1 MERMNLFSRR
11 SAIALG
17 LAMVAWAAT
26 AQGPRVEDALPGV
39 DLNGLSPAQKA
50 TVQKVLAE
58 HDCTC
63 GCGMKVGEC
72 RMKDPGCSRSKG
84 LAAVVVEAIRSGKSE
99 KDALLAADNSNFGKA
114 AESKILSDAV
124 KIPTQGA
131 PAEGAAN
138 PKITLV
144 EFSDFQCPYCIVAA
158 AELHR
163 VMDAYPSQISLV
175 FKQFPLDEHSQAA
188 LAAAASLAAQRQG
201 KFWPMHDALFAQRGK
216 LSSSVIS
223 GIAEKIGLDMK
234 RFDAD
239 LHSPE
244 LQKIIVHDIE
254 DGERAGVAG
263 TPTIFVNGQRYN
275 SAVSLAV
282 LKPVLDEEL
291 KKIAK

>member
-1 MERMNLFSRR
+1 
-11 SAIALG
+11 
-17 LAMVAWAAT
+17 
-26 AQGPRVEDALPGV
+26 
-39 DLNGLSPAQKA
+39 
-50 TVQKVLAE
+50 
-58 HDCTC
+58 
-63 GCGMKVGEC
+63 
-72 RMKDPGCSRSKG
+72 MKDPGCSRSKG
-84 LAAVVVEAIRSGKSE
+84 LAAVIVDAIRDGKSE
-99 KDALLAADNSNFGKA
+99 KEALLAADNSNFGKA
-114 AESKILSDAV
+114 AEGKILSDAV
-124 KIPTQGA
+124 KIPTDGA
-131 PAEGAAN
+131 PAQGAAN

-144 EFSDFQCPYCIVAA
+144 EFSDFQCPYCIIAA
-158 AELHR
+158 GELHR
-163 VMDAYPSQISLV
+163 VMDAYPNQVSLI

-201 KFWPMHDALFAQRGK
+201 KFWPMHDALFAQRGR
-216 LSSSVIS
+216 LSPAVIS

-263 TPTIFVNGQRYN
+263 TPTLFVNGQRFN
-275 SAVSLAV
+275 ATLTLAV

>member
-1 MERMNLFSRR
+1 
-11 SAIALG
+11 
-17 LAMVAWAAT
+17 MVAIVAT

-39 DLNGLSPAQKA
+39 DLHGLSPAQKA

-84 LAAVVVEAIRSGKSE
+84 LASVIVDAIRSGKSE
-99 KDALLAADNSNFGKA
+99 KEAILAADNSNFGKA
-114 AESKILSDAV
+114 AETKILSDAV
-124 KIPTQGA
+124 KIPTEGA
-131 PAEGAAN
+131 PAEGATN

-144 EFSDFQCPYCIVAA
+144 EFSDFQCPYCIIAA
-158 AELHR
+158 GELHR
-163 VMDAYPSQISLV
+163 VMDAYPNQVSLV

-201 KFWPMHDALFAQRGK
+201 KFWPMHDTLFAQRGR
-216 LSSSVIS
+216 LSPLVIN
-223 GIAEKIGLDMK
+223 GLAEKMGLDMK

-275 SAVSLAV
+275 AAVSLAV